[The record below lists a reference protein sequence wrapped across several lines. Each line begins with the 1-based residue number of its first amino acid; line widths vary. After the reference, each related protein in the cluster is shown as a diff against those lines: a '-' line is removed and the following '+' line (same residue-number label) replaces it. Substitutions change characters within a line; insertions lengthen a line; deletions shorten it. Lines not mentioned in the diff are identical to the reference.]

1 MHTTCR
7 SLITR
12 LGTAPPALLLVL
24 ACASQPATTRMA
36 GPVAAEPASRT
47 SIPVEFHTLSNG
59 LRVVLSPDSS
69 VPLARIGVYYGAGP
83 REEPRGRGGFA
94 HLFEHL
100 MFEGSAQLGPGEFFK
115 LVTSNGGRFG
125 ARTLYDFT
133 KYNVT
138 IPSNALE
145 LVLWAEADRMSGLRI
160 DQARLDAV
168 RATVKNEVR
177 QQAFNRPYGRF
188 VWIDVPELAQTR
200 WENSHSIYG
209 ESPDG
214 SMADLDSASV
224 ADADTFFSNYY
235 SPANAVLVVQGDI
248 NTRQVLPLIHRYFG
262 GIPNRPKAT
271 TPDRTEPRQVAE
283 KRFSRIDPNAP
294 RPALAISYHL
304 PPRSDPAFWTM
315 GIINQILIEGRDSW
329 MHQALVD
336 QRNLTEAIYGGL
348 SSRHGT
354 MYTINGP
361 NFWTAFAFYDG
372 SQSPDSLLAVMD
384 QQIARLQAGPVES
397 ATLARAITKA
407 RAEFYA
413 ELGAGRNEGM
423 VDMLGQL
430 ALFGDDPSRI
440 NRIEEEFRMVT
451 AERVLTAAR
460 EYLRPGN
467 RTVLFLNVAGA
478 K

>member
-1 MHTTCR
+1 VGGSPTAATA
-7 SLITR
+7 TR
-12 LGTAPPALLLVL
+12 I
-24 ACASQPATTRMA
+24 
-36 GPVAAEPASRT
+36 

-138 IPSNALE
+138 IPSHALE
-145 LVLWAEADRMSGLRI
+145 LILWAEADRMAGLRI

-177 QQAFNRPYGRF
+177 QQSFNRPYGRF

-224 ADADTFFSNYY
+224 ADADAFFRNYY
-235 SPANAVLVVQGDI
+235 SPANAVIVVQGDI
-248 NTRQVLPLIHRYFG
+248 EPAQALSLIRRYFG
-262 GIPNRPKAT
+262 DIPHRPRAT
-271 TPDRTEPRQVAE
+271 IPDRIEPRQTAE
-283 KRFSRIDPNAP
+283 KRFSRVDPNAS
-294 RPALAISYHL
+294 RPALSISYHL

-315 GIINQILIEGRDSW
+315 AIINQILIEGRDSW
-329 MHQALVD
+329 MRQALVD
-336 QRNLTEAIYGGL
+336 QRNLTEEIYGGL
-348 SSRHGT
+348 SARHGS

-361 NFWTAFAFYDG
+361 NFWTAFAFYDKT
-372 SQSPDSLLAVMD
+372 QSPDSLLAVMD
-384 QQIARLQAGPVES
+384 QQIARLQAAPVDS
-397 ATLARAITKA
+397 ATLTRAVIKA

-413 ELGAGRNEGM
+413 ELGAGRNEGV

-430 ALFGDDPSRI
+430 ALFGDHPSRI
-440 NRIEEEFRMVT
+440 NRIEDEFRQVT
-451 AERVLTAAR
+451 PARVLAAAR

-467 RTVLFLNVAGA
+467 RTVLFLNVAGT

>member
-1 MHTTCR
+1 MTPRIALTAGILMAAPIAAIAQKP
-7 SLITR
+7 SSGAVPSTSASSTR
-12 LGTAPPALLLVL
+12 L
-24 ACASQPATTRMA
+24 
-36 GPVAAEPASRT
+36 
-47 SIPVEFHTLSNG
+47 SIPVQFETLSNG
-59 LRVVLSPDSS
+59 LKVVLSPDPA
-69 VPLARIGVYYGAGP
+69 VPLARVGVYYGAGP
-83 REEPRGRGGFA
+83 RQERRGRGGFA

-100 MFEGSAQLGPGEFFK
+100 MFEGSAQLGPGEFFQ
-115 LVTSNGGRFG
+115 LVISNGGRFG

-145 LVLWAEADRMSGLRI
+145 LILWAESDRMRGLRI

-177 QQAFNRPYGRF
+177 QQSFNRPYGRF
-188 VWIDVPELAQTR
+188 VWIDIPELTQTR

-224 ADADTFFSNYY
+224 ADAEAFFETYY
-235 SPANAVLVVQGDI
+235 SPANAVLVVQGDFEP
-248 NTRQVLPLIHRYFG
+248 TRVLAQIRNYFG
-262 GIPNRPKAT
+262 DIPRRPAASVA
-271 TPDRTEPRQVAE
+271 DRTEPRQTAE
-283 KRFSRIDPNAP
+283 KRFARVDPNAP

-329 MHQALVD
+329 MHRSLVEEK
-336 QRNLTEAIYGGL
+336 NLTDAIYGGL
-348 SSRHGT
+348 SAQHGS

-361 NFWTAFAFYDG
+361 NFWTAFAFHDK
-372 SQSPDSLLAVMD
+372 SQSPDSLLTAMD
-384 QQIARLQAGPVES
+384 QQIARLQAAPVDS
-397 ATLARAITKA
+397 ATLARAITVA
-407 RAEFYA
+407 RAEYYS
-413 ELGAGRNEGM
+413 ELGAGRNEGI

-430 ALFGDDPSRI
+430 ALFGDHPSRI
-440 NRIEEEFRMVT
+440 NRIEDEFRSVT
-451 AERVLTAAR
+451 AARVRAAAR

-467 RTVLFLNVAGA
+467 RTVLILNTRDS

>member
-1 MHTTCR
+1 MLTTHR
-7 SLITR
+7 SLVASAA
-12 LGTAPPALLLVL
+12 TAAPGLLLLL
-24 ACASQPATTRMA
+24 ACASQPVTSRMA
-36 GPVAAEPASRT
+36 RPVAADPASHT

-69 VPLARIGVYYGAGP
+69 VPLARIGVYYAAGP

-145 LVLWAEADRMSGLRI
+145 LILWAEADRMRGLRI

-224 ADADTFFSNYY
+224 ADADAFFSNYY
-235 SPANAVLVVQGDI
+235 PPANAVLVVQGDI
-248 NTRQVLPLIHRYFG
+248 NSRQVLPLIHRYFG
-262 GIPNRPKAT
+262 GIPQRPKAT

-315 GIINQILIEGRDSW
+315 GIINQILIEGRDAW

-348 SSRHGT
+348 STRHGS

-361 NFWTAFAFYDG
+361 NFWTAFAFHDK

-384 QQIARLQAGPVES
+384 QQIARIQAAPVDA

-407 RAEFYA
+407 RADFYA
-413 ELGAGRNEGM
+413 ELGAGRNEGI

-440 NRIEEEFRMVT
+440 NRIEDEFRKVT
-451 AERVLTAAR
+451 PVRVLAAAR

>member
-1 MHTTCR
+1 MASCAFIVMPVAVAAQRDTVR
-7 SLITR
+7 SATPVIPGRVWST
-12 LGTAPPALLLVL
+12 
-24 ACASQPATTRMA
+24 SIPATKL
-36 GPVAAEPASRT
+36 
-47 SIPVEFHTLSNG
+47 SIPVELHTLGNG
-59 LRVVLSPDSS
+59 LRVVLSPDSA
-69 VPLARIGVYYGAGP
+69 VPLARVGIYYGAGP
-83 REEPRGRGGFA
+83 RQERRGRGGFA

-100 MFEGSAQLGPGEFFK
+100 MFEGSAQLGPGEFFQ

-138 IPSNALE
+138 VPSNALE
-145 LVLWAEADRMSGLRI
+145 LILWAESDRMRGLRI

-177 QQAFNRPYGRF
+177 QQSFNRPYGRF
-188 VWIDVPELAQTR
+188 VWIDIPELAQTR

-224 ADADTFFSNYY
+224 ADAHAFFEAYY
-235 SPANAVLVVQGDI
+235 SPANAVVVVQGDFDPS
-248 NTRQVLPLIHRYFG
+248 RALAHVRHYFG
-262 GIPNRPKAT
+262 DIPRRPVAPM
-271 TPDRTEPRQVAE
+271 PDRAEPRQLAE
-283 KRFSRIDPNAP
+283 KRFTRVDPNAP

-304 PPRSDPAFWTM
+304 PARSDPSFWTM

-329 MHQALVD
+329 MHRALVEE
-336 QRNLTEAIYGGL
+336 RNLTDAIWGGL
-348 SSRHGT
+348 SARHGS

-361 NFWTAFAFYDG
+361 NFWTAYAFHDK
-372 SQSPDSLLAVMD
+372 SRSPDSLLAVMD
-384 QQIARLQAGPVES
+384 EQTARLQTVPVDS

-407 RAEFYA
+407 RAGYYA
-413 ELGAGRNEGM
+413 ELGAGRNEGI

-430 ALFGDDPSRI
+430 ALFGDHPSRI
-440 NRIEEEFRMVT
+440 NHIEDEFRSVT
-451 AERVLTAAR
+451 AERVLVAAR

-467 RTVLFLNVAGA
+467 RTVLVLNTPPP

>member
-1 MHTTCR
+1 MISRTALTAGVMIALPIAVIAQKPSSDPAR
-7 SLITR
+7 ATRAGSTR
-12 LGTAPPALLLVL
+12 L
-24 ACASQPATTRMA
+24 
-36 GPVAAEPASRT
+36 
-47 SIPVEFHTLSNG
+47 SIPVQLETLSNG
-59 LRVVLSPDSS
+59 LKVVLSPDHS
-69 VPLARIGVYYGAGP
+69 VPLARVGVYFGAGP
-83 REEPRGRGGFA
+83 REERRGRGGFA

-100 MFEGSAQLGPGEFFK
+100 MFEGSEQLGPGEFFK

-138 IPSNALE
+138 IPSNALDV
-145 LVLWAEADRMSGLRI
+145 VLWAEADRMRALRI

-177 QQAFNRPYGRF
+177 QQSFNRPYGRF
-188 VWIDVPELAQTR
+188 VWIDIPELTQTR

-224 ADADTFFSNYY
+224 ADAQAFFEAYY
-235 SPANAVLVVQGDI
+235 SPANAVLVVQGDFDPARVVAQI
-248 NTRQVLPLIHRYFG
+248 RNYFG
-262 GIPNRPKAT
+262 DIPRRSVAAL
-271 TPDRTEPRQVAE
+271 PDRTEPRQTVE
-283 KRFSRIDPNAP
+283 KRFTRVDANAS
-294 RPALAISYHL
+294 RPAIAISYHL

-315 GIINQILIEGRDSW
+315 GIIDQILIEGRDSW
-329 MHQALVD
+329 MHRALVAEK
-336 QRNLTEAIYGGL
+336 NLTNAIYGGL
-348 SSRHGT
+348 SAQHGS

-361 NFWTAFAFYDG
+361 NFWTAFAFYDK

-384 QQIARLQAGPVES
+384 QQIARLQSAPVDP

-407 RAEFYA
+407 RADYYS
-413 ELGAGRNEGM
+413 ELGANRNEGI

-440 NRIEEEFRMVT
+440 NHIEDEFRSVT
-451 AERVLTAAR
+451 AERVQATAR
-460 EYLRPGN
+460 EYLRPEN
-467 RTVLFLNVAGA
+467 RTVLILNTRDS

>member
-1 MHTTCR
+1 MRLLPAAMTGL
-7 SLITR
+7 LITAPIPV
-12 LGTAPPALLLVL
+12 TAQQPFGSEVRKG
-24 ACASQPATTRMA
+24 ASL
-36 GPVAAEPASRT
+36 
-47 SIPVEFHTLSNG
+47 SIPVEFHTFRNG
-59 LRVVLSPDSS
+59 LKVVLSPDSS
-69 VPLARIGVYYGAGP
+69 VPLARVGVYYGAGP
-83 REEPRGRGGFA
+83 RQERRGRGGFA

-145 LVLWAEADRMSGLRI
+145 LILWAESDRMRGLRI

-177 QQAFNRPYGRF
+177 QQSFNRPYGRF
-188 VWIDVPELAQTR
+188 VWIDIPELTQTR

-224 ADADTFFSNYY
+224 SDAEAFFETYY
-235 SPANAVLVVQGDI
+235 SPANAVLVVQGDLEPA
-248 NTRQVLPLIHRYFG
+248 RVLAQIRNYFG
-262 GIPNRPKAT
+262 DIPRRPAAPV
-271 TPDRTEPRQVAE
+271 PDRTEPKQTAE
-283 KRFSRIDPNAP
+283 KRFARVDPNAP
-294 RPALAISYHL
+294 RPALAIAYHL

-329 MHQALVD
+329 MHRALVED
-336 QRNLTEAIYGGL
+336 RNLADAIYGGL
-348 SSRHGT
+348 SARHGT

-361 NFWTAFAFYDG
+361 NFWTAFAFHDK
-372 SQSPDSLLAVMD
+372 SRSPDSLLTVMD
-384 QQIARLQAGPVES
+384 QQIARLQAAPVDS
-397 ATLARAITKA
+397 ATLARAVTKA
-407 RAEFYA
+407 RAEYYS
-413 ELGAGRNEGM
+413 ELGAGRNEGI

-430 ALFGDDPSRI
+430 ALFGDHPSRI
-440 NRIEEEFRMVT
+440 NRIEDEFRSVR
-451 AERVLTAAR
+451 AERVRAAAR

-467 RTVLFLNVAGA
+467 RTVLILNTPDS

>member
-1 MHTTCR
+1 MLATCR
-7 SLITR
+7 TLIAR
-12 LGTAPPALLLVL
+12 PGIAPPGLLLVL
-24 ACASQPATTRMA
+24 ACASQPGTRRIEQ
-36 GPVAAEPASRT
+36 PVAAESASHI
-47 SIPVEFHTLSNG
+47 SIPVEFHTFPNG
-59 LRVVLSPDSS
+59 LRVVLAPDSS
-69 VPLARIGVYYGAGP
+69 VPLARVGVYYGAGP

-100 MFEGSAQLGPGEFFK
+100 MFEGSAQMGPGEFFK

-145 LVLWAEADRMSGLRI
+145 LILWAEADRMSGLRI

-224 ADADTFFSNYY
+224 ADAEAFFSNYY

-248 NTRQVLPLIHRYFG
+248 DSRRVLPLIHRYFG
-262 GIPNRPKAT
+262 GIPHRPKAT

-283 KRFSRIDPNAP
+283 KRFSRVDPNAP

-384 QQIARLQAGPVES
+384 QQIARLQAAPVDK

-407 RAEFYA
+407 RADFYA
-413 ELGAGRNEGM
+413 ELGAGRNEGV

-440 NRIEEEFRMVT
+440 NRIEDEFRKVT
-451 AERVLTAAR
+451 AERVLAEAR

>member
-1 MHTTCR
+1 MASCAFIVMPVAVAAQRDTVR
-7 SLITR
+7 SATPVIPGRVWST
-12 LGTAPPALLLVL
+12 
-24 ACASQPATTRMA
+24 SIPATKL
-36 GPVAAEPASRT
+36 
-47 SIPVEFHTLSNG
+47 SIPVELHTLGNG
-59 LRVVLSPDSS
+59 LRVVLSPDSA
-69 VPLARIGVYYGAGP
+69 VPLARVGIYYAAGP
-83 REEPRGRGGFA
+83 RQERRGRGGFA

-100 MFEGSAQLGPGEFFK
+100 MFEGSAQLGPGEFFQ

-138 IPSNALE
+138 VPSNALE
-145 LVLWAEADRMSGLRI
+145 LILWAESDRMRGLRI

-177 QQAFNRPYGRF
+177 QQSFNRPYGRF
-188 VWIDVPELAQTR
+188 VWIDIPELAQTR

-224 ADADTFFSNYY
+224 ADAHAFFEAYY
-235 SPANAVLVVQGDI
+235 SPANAVVVVQGDFDPS
-248 NTRQVLPLIHRYFG
+248 RALAHVRHYFG
-262 GIPNRPKAT
+262 DIPRRPVAPM
-271 TPDRTEPRQVAE
+271 PDRAEPRQLAE
-283 KRFSRIDPNAP
+283 KRFTRVDPNAP

-304 PPRSDPAFWTM
+304 PARSDPSFWTM

-329 MHQALVD
+329 MHRALVEE
-336 QRNLTEAIYGGL
+336 RNLTDAIWGGL
-348 SSRHGT
+348 SARHGS

-361 NFWTAFAFYDG
+361 NFWTAYAFHDK
-372 SQSPDSLLAVMD
+372 SRSPDSLLAVMD
-384 QQIARLQAGPVES
+384 EQIARLQTVPVDS

-407 RAEFYA
+407 RAGYYA
-413 ELGAGRNEGM
+413 ELGAGRNEGI

-430 ALFGDDPSRI
+430 ALFGDHPSRI
-440 NRIEEEFRMVT
+440 NHIEDEFRSVT
-451 AERVLTAAR
+451 AERVLVAAR

-467 RTVLFLNVAGA
+467 RTVLVLNTPPP